1 MQFSKKAGSNRFRP
15 FCLRDERAAENP
27 LLRHRDRCRGPTK
40 ATPDE
45 TRWDEE
51 QCRPK
56 QEWQAEFK
64 KDAENESSGREN
76 GADSLD
82 KGIAELKRETREIG
96 LQRGAVIF
104 QQSETDMSLGDG

>member
-1 MQFSKKAGSNRFRP
+1 MLPAFLF
-15 FCLRDERAAENP
+15 LRDDRVAGNF
-27 LLRHRDRCRGPTK
+27 LLRRREDCGGATK

-56 QEWQAEFK
+56 QEWQGEFK
-64 KDAENESSGREN
+64 KDAENEGSGREN
-76 GADSLD
+76 GADSFD